1 MRFGTT
7 WRADGLLRE
16 GVILS
21 HWRGQRW
28 KRCRRAAWSL
38 WRQFAGRSLRK
49 CPIAGPDPA
58 HSVACGLWG
67 EFGVR
72 LVQKCPIAGP
82 DPVHSGKC
90 SLVILKSKPKT
101 YTETKEENISTS
113 ASLALKMRTSDLTKL
128 AVVQ

>member
-28 KRCRRAAWSL
+28 KRCRHVAYGL
-38 WRQFAGRSLRK
+38 WRQFAG
-49 CPIAGPDPA
+49 
-58 HSVACGLWG
+58 H
-67 EFGVR
+67 

-82 DPVHSGKC
+82 DPGTRKRSV
-90 SLVILKSKPKT
+90 VR
-101 YTETKEENISTS
+101 S
-113 ASLALKMRTSDLTKL
+113 ACQLRQPTINVQLRPFQLTWP
-128 AVVQ
+128 ATH